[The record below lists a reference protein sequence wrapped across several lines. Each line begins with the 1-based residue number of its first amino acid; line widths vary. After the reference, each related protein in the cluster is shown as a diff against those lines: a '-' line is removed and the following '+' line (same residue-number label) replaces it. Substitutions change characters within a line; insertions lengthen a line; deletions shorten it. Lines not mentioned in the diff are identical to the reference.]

1 VDDPTDGPDEAMD
14 LARSIARAVSN
25 AGLTCAVAESVTG
38 GHVSAHMAASPDASE
53 WFRGGLVAYSSA
65 VKFDVLG
72 VTPGPVVTAECA
84 QQMATG
90 VRALLAGDI
99 AVATTGA
106 GGPGSAEGQ
115 PAGTVFV
122 AVETPS
128 RRTVHGY
135 QLDGDPEQVVKRATL
150 QALRDL
156 HAAAAQMGG
165 QIRGVSPR

>member
-1 VDDPTDGPDEAMD
+1 MRAADGDRRTRP
-14 LARSIARAVSN
+14 
-25 AGLTCAVAESVTG
+25 AG
-38 GHVSAHMAASPDASE
+38 
-53 WFRGGLVAYSSA
+53 R
-65 VKFDVLG
+65 
-72 VTPGPVVTAECA
+72 
-84 QQMATG
+84 
-90 VRALLAGDI
+90 DI